1 MDPDRSVTRCLVQVA
16 RAAVMLAVATL
27 LAGCLGTSASSSPG
41 SAGTGMSGTSSTGNG
56 GQEGNN
62 GGIGG
67 NGGDGYGGWGGNGY
81 GGDGGNAD
89 GMPGRP
95 GAPGGGFADP
105 AAVAGSGRLTSRTI
119 DLSGV
124 TSVVAGANFVV
135 RLRVGGPA
143 QAVVKMDDNLVDR
156 VEATVTGDTLR
167 LGIKP
172 GMSARNATLS
182 ADVTV
187 AQLDRLAGG
196 AASRTV
202 LTSAITSPGLRVDV
216 NGTGSVTGL
225 IEVGQLQADVS
236 GAGSLALS
244 GHAQELRL
252 RAAGASRLPLAELS
266 VGQLDAT
273 LSGASRAVVTVSD
286 SLAVQATGASV
297 LRFRGTPHVTHFQR
311 SGMASIAPDSS

>member
-1 MDPDRSVTRCLVQVA
+1 VCRPALGQVA

-27 LAGCLGTSASSSPG
+27 LAGCLGTPASSSPG
-41 SAGTGMSGTSSTGNG
+41 SAGTGMSGTSSGNG
-56 GQEGNN
+56 GQDGNN

-95 GAPGGGFADP
+95 GAPSSGFADP
-105 AAVAGSGRLTSRTI
+105 AAVAGSGRLISRTI
-119 DLSGV
+119 DLPGV

-135 RLRVGGPA
+135 RLRVGGLA
-143 QAVVKMDDNLVDR
+143 QAVVGMDDNVVDR

-167 LGIKP
+167 LGVKP
-172 GMSARNATLS
+172 GMSVRNATLS

-187 AQLDRLAGG
+187 AQLDRLAGS
-196 AASRTV
+196 AASRMV
-202 LTSAITSPGLRVDV
+202 LTSAITSPALQADV
-216 NGTGSVTGL
+216 SGAGSVSGP

-236 GAGSLALS
+236 GAGNLALS
-244 GHAQELRL
+244 GRAQELRL
-252 RAAGASRLPLAELS
+252 RAVGASRLPLAELT

-297 LRFRGTPHVTHFQR
+297 LRYRGTPRVTHFQR
-311 SGMASIAPDSS
+311 SGMASIAHDSS